1 LLSLLDA
8 TPHGSSQGYPQRQ
21 QQPFRPTRGVLR
33 RRSSSDDRWEV
44 VSNPGAYEE
53 SSTLPP
59 PTSRSASHISLPPGA
74 GAPLSSPHT
83 PRSVS
88 PFGMAPSAQYSHST
102 ITSGR
107 TEKEKKERDLAQTVR
122 KKPPTP
128 SGPVAI
134 LSSLDPPSK
143 QIQQPPVEEYALP
156 AGMENMLFNVE
167 RRPSHRDSEKKEKKG
182 FLWSGKEKA
191 KEKEREKERERPR
204 ERERDR
210 DRERTDDE
218 LTRMIGA
225 SSTLSIMMEHS
236 SICRRAGYST
246 ASSVE
251 DWALALE
258 ICERAS
264 ANEANAKEAATAL
277 RREFKYGEPPSQLSA
292 ARVHLHFFYYL
303 QS

>member
-1 LLSLLDA
+1 
-8 TPHGSSQGYPQRQ
+8 
-21 QQPFRPTRGVLR
+21 
-33 RRSSSDDRWEV
+33 
-44 VSNPGAYEE
+44 
-53 SSTLPP
+53 
-59 PTSRSASHISLPPGA
+59 
-74 GAPLSSPHT
+74 
-83 PRSVS
+83 
-88 PFGMAPSAQYSHST
+88 MAPSAQYSHST
-102 ITSGR
+102 IASGR

-122 KKPPTP
+122 KKPPPP
-128 SGPVAI
+128 SGPIAI

-156 AGMENMLFNVE
+156 AAMENIFKVE
-167 RRPSHRDSEKKEKKG
+167 RRSSHRDSEKKEKKG

-210 DRERTDDE
+210 DRERADDE

-236 SICRRAGYST
+236 SICRCAGYST
-246 ASSVE
+246 ASSVD

-258 ICERAS
+258 ICERVS

-292 ARVHLHFFYYL
+292 ARVHIYFFYYL